1 MEKISLVWGKLDL
14 KCLKEIQVENLVG
27 NITLFLVM
35 ISEITKEE
43 YCQNQEREKKVE
55 QENRIGRQ
63 RFRLC

>member
-14 KCLKEIQVENLVG
+14 KCLKEIQVEHLVG

>member
-1 MEKISLVWGKLDL
+1 
-14 KCLKEIQVENLVG
+14 
-27 NITLFLVM
+27 M

-55 QENRIGRQ
+55 QENRIGKQ

>member
-14 KCLKEIQVENLVG
+14 KCLKEIQVEHPVG
-27 NITLFLVM
+27 NIRLFLVM